1 MKTMILGV
9 LAIAALPAAA
19 SAAPVRLDLSG
30 IRAARGDLYVSL
42 QTRAQFMQPTGS
54 YGTIVRKP
62 AAGSRVVTLEG
73 VAPGDYSVSV
83 WHDINANGKWDSDE
97 RGVPLDGWAMVNGD
111 ALRAKPT
118 FEQVSFAV
126 GTDPK
131 VLKLNMRYGR

>member
-97 RGVPLDGWAMVNGD
+97 RGIPLDGWAMVNGD

-126 GTDPK
+126 GEGPK